1 MSRRSENLLKIK
13 ILIDEEWSGV
23 RVKKESFG
31 ASTLIEIFV
40 EVFTNAFMHGK
51 EYLELNLISSKN
63 DLEINS
69 LNKIGAANPGTG
81 QGLVNI
87 KKLIK

>member
-1 MSRRSENLLKIK
+1 
-13 ILIDEEWSGV
+13 
-23 RVKKESFG
+23 
-31 ASTLIEIFV
+31 
-40 EVFTNAFMHGK
+40 MHGK

-87 KKLIK
+87 KKLMDKINMDTDTVGLNAIVKDDEYSMCIRFLKELMIIRGR